1 MDSKAVKHPEI
12 LRLIRLSNA
21 SRSCLAAEAAVFRR
35 RLDVPSRV
43 RESLGRHPLAWLL
56 GSLGSGLAASLL
68 FRRKPA
74 ITGKSSRGIKST
86 LLGLAFKTARPLLEA
101 WLIGRFKNLA
111 GGLVRF
117 PDEPVSAPLA
127 SRKIKK
133 R

>member
-12 LRLIRLSNA
+12 LRLIRQSEA

-35 RLDVPSRV
+35 KLDVPSRV

-56 GSLGSGLAASLL
+56 GSVGSGLAASLL
-68 FRRKPA
+68 FHRKPA
-74 ITGKSSRGIKST
+74 VTGKSSRGIKSA
-86 LLGLAFKTARPLLEA
+86 LFGLAFKTARPLLEA
-101 WLIGRFKNLA
+101 WLIGRLKNLA
-111 GGLVRF
+111 GGMVGF
-117 PDEPVSAPLA
+117 PAEPISAPLT